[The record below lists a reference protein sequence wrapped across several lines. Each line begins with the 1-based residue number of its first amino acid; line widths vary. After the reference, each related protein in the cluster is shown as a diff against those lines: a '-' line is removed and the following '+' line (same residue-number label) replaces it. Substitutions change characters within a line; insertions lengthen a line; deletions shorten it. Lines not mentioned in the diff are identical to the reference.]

1 MVCYISS
8 TKALQMTTSHRG
20 KTVSFAS
27 AVVER
32 HGLSTNCSELLRTN
46 GLFLVDCRELLPRV
60 YYRKTTLVY
69 LIKP

>member
-46 GLFLVDCRELLPRV
+46 GLFLVDCLDFTSGRQLL
-60 YYRKTTLVY
+60 YT
-69 LIKP
+69 